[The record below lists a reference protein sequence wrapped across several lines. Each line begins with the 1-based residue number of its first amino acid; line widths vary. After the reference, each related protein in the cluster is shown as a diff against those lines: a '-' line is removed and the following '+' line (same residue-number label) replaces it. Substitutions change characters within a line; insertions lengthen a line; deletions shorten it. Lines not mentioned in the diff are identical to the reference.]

1 MKSNDVLQNL
11 RRNMTKRLKRRLDRL
26 THSDEEVIYVL
37 IHKWEN
43 SEVSN
48 ATIITHDER
57 NIQLYRDRSETAE
70 QFLERV
76 HAHPV

>member
-1 MKSNDVLQNL
+1 
-11 RRNMTKRLKRRLDRL
+11 MTKGLKRRLDRL
-26 THSDEEVIYVL
+26 TQSEDEAIYVL
-37 IHKWEN
+37 VHKWEN

-48 ATIITHDER
+48 VTIITPDER

-76 HAHPV
+76 RAHPL